1 MQDSLVVTG
10 KFLGAKP
17 TEEVGQNGFLKRAFY
32 VDLTTN
38 PEYPNTPEFVL
49 TGDKVSLVD
58 KLAKGQTVQVKFNL
72 DGRKFTSKT
81 TGKEGIITQ
90 LRAWKIDVVQMQSAA
105 VASSA
110 PARPSGP
117 APAPAMAGPGQFVA
131 VGAEGEKD
139 DLPF

>member
-17 TEEVGQNGFLKRAFY
+17 TEEVGTNGFLKRLFY
-32 VDLTTN
+32 IDITTN
-38 PEYPNTPEFVL
+38 AEYPNTPEMVL

-58 KLAKGQTVQVKFNL
+58 NLTKGQTIQVKFNI

-81 TGKEGIITQ
+81 TNKEGIITQ

-105 VASSA
+105 VATSA
-110 PARPSGP
+110 PARAA
-117 APAPAMAGPGQFVA
+117 APVAAMAGPGQFA
-131 VGAEGEKD
+131 TAATEEES